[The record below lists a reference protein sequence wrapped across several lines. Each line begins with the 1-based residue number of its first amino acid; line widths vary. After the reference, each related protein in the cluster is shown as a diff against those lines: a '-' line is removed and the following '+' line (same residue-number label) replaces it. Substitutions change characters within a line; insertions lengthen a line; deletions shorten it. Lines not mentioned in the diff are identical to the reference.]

1 MKIIFNKFKI
11 VFCVQ
16 LIFFIGTTSWSQSI
30 DLKAVGNKG
39 QGYTVD
45 IYNDYQLLVH
55 NSKDFK
61 LKVAKLDLSECLKLL
76 NGKVLNGKETRIM

>member
-11 VFCVQ
+11 VFCAQ

-30 DLKAVGNKG
+30 DLKVVGNNE
-39 QGYTVD
+39 QCYSVD

-55 NSKDFK
+55 NSEDFN
-61 LKVAKLDLSECLKLL
+61 LKCLIS
-76 NGKVLNGKETRIM
+76 T